1 MNFVFQI
8 HEKPIS
14 INKHMKKLEE
24 MIARLSGYIGRMEE
38 EAKEQYNF
46 KDLTITQ
53 MHYLETISELKNPNL
68 TELAGSMNLTKPTV
82 KVLIDKLIEK
92 EFVFRIQSDA
102 DRRSTHLHLS
112 EKGKLI
118 NEMHSYA
125 HRRMVEDIQK
135 KITPDEMSSL
145 INLLEKLLV

>member
-1 MNFVFQI
+1 MGFNADTAL
-8 HEKPIS
+8 EKVS
-14 INKHMKKLEE
+14 LT
-24 MIARLSGYIGRMEE
+24 GRPL
-38 EAKEQYNF
+38 AKM
-46 KDLTITQ
+46 TAG
-53 MHYLETISELKNPNL
+53 KN
-68 TELAGSMNLTKPTV
+68 
-82 KVLIDKLIEK
+82 
-92 EFVFRIQSDA
+92 VFRIQSDA

-135 KITPDEMSSL
+135 KISPDEMVSL

>member
-1 MNFVFQI
+1 
-8 HEKPIS
+8 
-14 INKHMKKLEE
+14 MKKLEE
-24 MIARLSGYIGRMEE
+24 MIARLSGYMGRMEE

-53 MHYLETISELKNPNL
+53 MHYLETISDLQNPNL
-68 TELAGSMNLTKPTV
+68 TELATAMSLTKPTV
-82 KVLIDKLIEK
+82 TVLIDKLIEK
-92 EFVFRIQSDA
+92 DLVFRVQSDA
-102 DRRSTHLHLS
+102 DRRSTHLHLT

-135 KITPDEMSSL
+135 RITPDELSIL
-145 INLLEKLLV
+145 ISLLEKLLV